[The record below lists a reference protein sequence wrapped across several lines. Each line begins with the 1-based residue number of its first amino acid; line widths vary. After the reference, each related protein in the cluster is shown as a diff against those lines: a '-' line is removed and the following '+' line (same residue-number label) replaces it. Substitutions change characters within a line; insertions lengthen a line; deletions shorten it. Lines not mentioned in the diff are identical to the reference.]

1 MNTPN
6 TPPREGTLPVGT
18 MLYHGR
24 YRVERFLAA
33 GGFGNTYLARDV
45 QFDELVA
52 IKEFFLASMCGRG
65 DGSND
70 VVISLVTKQKEFE
83 AHREKMRKEAKRLRA
98 LQHPNIVKVRDLFDE
113 NGTTYYVMDFIT
125 GQSLRSKLKQQRRPF
140 AEAEVM
146 QKFLPQLLDAL
157 ETVHAEGIWHLDLNP
172 ANMMVDDQG
181 KVVLIDFGA
190 SKQLHS
196 VEGQSLSTSSVVA
209 YTQGYA
215 PAEQLNGKLEK
226 FGPWTDLYALGGT
239 LYNLLTNQNPPDY
252 SEIIDNANLF
262 EEHMPSVSAPT
273 ILLIKWLMSQGI
285 NHRPKSVAEVRG
297 FLRDILKSSASE
309 GCATKKCFTQSA
321 SSTHAASSQ
330 QDNPDK
336 TILKKRETKAT
347 EVKPLKKPSSVSVPK
362 SVGGRNKLWMGV
374 ACGVVAL
381 AITLGSLIDT
391 VYSKSKQEEEIAN
404 LLSNMVKVEGGT
416 FTMGATS
423 EQGSSAWDD
432 EKPTHSV
439 TLSSFYLC
447 KYEVTQALWRAVMGG
462 SLFNLKG
469 DNLPVEQVSWDEC
482 QTFISRLNNLTG
494 RNFRLPTE
502 AEWEYAARG
511 GKRSRGYK
519 YSGSNVLSDVAW
531 YDGNSSD
538 KTHPVGTKSPNEL
551 GLYDMSGNVWEW
563 CSDWYGTYS
572 SSAQTNPTG
581 PSSGSSRV
589 NRGGGWFNVNRNCR
603 SSNRSYDAPDFR
615 DNYLGLRL
623 TLSQL

>member
-1 MNTPN
+1 MNAPN
-6 TPPREGTLPVGT
+6 TPSREGTLPVGT

-146 QKFLPQLLDAL
+146 QKLLPQLLDAL

-273 ILLIKWLMSQGI
+273 IQLIKWLMSQGI
-285 NHRPKSVAEVRG
+285 NHRPKSVAEVRN
-297 FLRDILKSSASE
+297 FLKSSASE
-309 GCATKKCFTQSA
+309 GSATKKGATQSA
-321 SSTHAASSQ
+321 SSAHAVSSQ
-330 QDNPDK
+330 QDDSDK

-347 EVKPLKKPSSVSVPK
+347 EVKQQKKPSSVSVPK
-362 SVGGRNKLWMGV
+362 SVGRRKKLWMGL

-381 AITLGSLIDT
+381 AITLGFLIDT
-391 VYSKSKQEEEIAN
+391 VYTKPKQEEEIAN

-423 EQGSSAWDD
+423 EQGGDAWDP
-432 EKPTHSV
+432 EKPTRSV

-447 KYEVTQALWRAVMGG
+447 KYEVTQALWRAVMGENP
-462 SLFNLKG
+462 SEFKSN
-469 DNLPVEQVSWDEC
+469 NLPVECVSWDDC

-494 RNFRLPTE
+494 KKFRLPTE

-511 GKRSRGYK
+511 GKRSRSYK
-519 YSGSNVLSDVAW
+519 YSGSNGLSDVAW
-531 YDGNSSD
+531 YEDNSGGMP
-538 KTHPVGTKSPNEL
+538 HPVGSKNPNEL

-572 SSAQTNPTG
+572 SSSQTNPTG
-581 PSSGSSRV
+581 PSSGAVRV
-589 NRGGGWFNVNRNCR
+589 KRGGGWYGSKRICR
-603 SSNRSYDAPDFR
+603 SSCRGFDVHDGRGNDM
-615 DNYLGLRL
+615 GLRL
-623 TLSQL
+623 ALSQL